1 MQKQL
6 TVIITHEEDGYMSL
20 CPEFDIAS
28 QGESIEEAR
37 DNLREALE
45 LFFETASGEE
55 IKSRQHR
62 EVYVTHMEVAV
73 GSTTRSSTALI
84 KQKLSNNFSRH
95 LNHAM
100 Y

>member
-6 TVIITHEEDGYMSL
+6 TVIITHEEDGYVSL

-45 LFFETASGEE
+45 LFFETASSEE
-55 IKSRQHR
+55 ILSSQLKG
-62 EVYVTHMEVAV
+62 YVTCMEVAV
-73 GSTTRSSTALI
+73 G
-84 KQKLSNNFSRH
+84 
-95 LNHAM
+95 
-100 Y
+100 